1 VKRIALAVA
10 LLAGLA
16 ALAAG
21 CGEKQDTTTPPGVRP
36 FDLVLDFFPNADHVG
51 LYAAIA
57 NGDFRKVGLDVRP
70 RTPSDPAAPLKLLA
84 AGRAD
89 LAISYEPE
97 VLLARDRGL
106 KVVAVGAIVQRP
118 LTSIIALGSEHLR
131 GAAGLRGKRV
141 GTAGI
146 PYQSAYLQTILKRAH
161 ANPDSVREVNVGFN
175 LVPAMLSKRV
185 DATLGGFWNYEGVQL
200 RQRHKKP
207 VVIPVDRA
215 GVPTYDELVL
225 VAREDELG
233 APQSAGGGVGRR
245 GPARPHDGGR
255 VRRFMRGLTAGYE
268 FARAHPTQA
277 VDDLV
282 RANHDLD
289 RKLQLA
295 SVRATLPAFFPHRR
309 GRPFGF
315 QDPAEWTRYG
325 AWMLDNELLKHPPA
339 VARALSNEF
348 LPGEGV

>member
-1 VKRIALAVA
+1 
-10 LLAGLA
+10 
-16 ALAAG
+16 
-21 CGEKQDTTTPPGVRP
+21 
-36 FDLVLDFFPNADHVG
+36 
-51 LYAAIA
+51 
-57 NGDFRKVGLDVRP
+57 
-70 RTPSDPAAPLKLLA
+70 
-84 AGRAD
+84 
-89 LAISYEPE
+89 
-97 VLLARDRGL
+97 
-106 KVVAVGAIVQRP
+106 
-118 LTSIIALGSEHLR
+118 
-131 GAAGLRGKRV
+131 V

-146 PYQSAYLQTILKRAH
+146 PYQSAYLQTILKRARV
-161 ANPDSVREVNVGFN
+161 NPDSVREVNVGFN

-200 RQRHKKP
+200 RQQHRKP

-225 VAREDELG
+225 VAREDEL
-233 APQSAGGGVGRR
+233 R
-245 GPARPHDGGR
+245 HDGGP
-255 VRRFMRGLTAGYE
+255 VRRFLRGLSAGYE
-268 FARAHPTQA
+268 FARAHPDQA

-295 SVRATLPAFFPHRR
+295 SVRATMPAFFPHAR
-309 GRPFGF
+309 GKPFGF